1 MRNLVSF
8 PAGTP
13 FCRHRRIALTPHQSI
28 RTSELILGTLS
39 IAGQEGRR
47 LRVKEQA
54 EKSKAQNQARK
65 RRN

>member
-1 MRNLVSF
+1 MTLSPVGIPKAS
-8 PAGTP
+8 PS
-13 FCRHRRIALTPHQSI
+13 RIVLTLHQSI